1 MVHTVRRVWGTTRDT
16 LGHARINSDLG
27 AFAAEYAKIWYT

>member
-1 MVHTVRRVWGTTRDT
+1 MVHTSTCVGKTTRDT